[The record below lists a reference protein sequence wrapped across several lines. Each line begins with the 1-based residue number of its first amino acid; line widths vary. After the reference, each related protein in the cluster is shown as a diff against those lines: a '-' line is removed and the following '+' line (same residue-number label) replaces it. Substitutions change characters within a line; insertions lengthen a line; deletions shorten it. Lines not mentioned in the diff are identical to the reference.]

1 MDGRDEGDLVSR
13 AKAGDTR
20 AFDELVNRHIQVV
33 YNLALRVVGNR
44 EDAWDLTQGTFL
56 KAWRGLDG
64 FDVRRQFFSWLYRI
78 ALNESLN
85 QLRGRRPREALDE
98 RIPDPSPSP
107 DSRVED
113 RERQEAVQGALMELD
128 EGHRQIIV
136 LRHFA
141 DLSYA
146 ELSGLLEVSQEKV
159 KSRLFTARQMLGR
172 ILQRRGFK
180 E

>member
-1 MDGRDEGDLVSR
+1 MDVRDEMDLVCRS
-13 AKAGDTR
+13 KAGDTT
-20 AFDELVNRHIQVV
+20 AFDELVNRHVQVV
-33 YNLALRVVGNR
+33 YNLALRLVGNV

-56 KAWRGLDG
+56 KAWRGIDG
-64 FDVRRQFFSWLYRI
+64 FDSRRRFFSWLYRI

-85 QLRGRRPREALDE
+85 LLRSRRPQEALDE
-98 RIPDPSPSP
+98 RIADPSPSP
-107 DSRVED
+107 AALADEH
-113 RERQEAVQGALMELD
+113 ERQEAVHAALMDLD
-128 EGHRQIIV
+128 EGHRKVIV

-146 ELSGLLEVSQEKV
+146 ELSDVFGVPQKTI

-172 ILQRRGFK
+172 ILERRGFA